1 MYVTGFNILKA
12 FSIQVRLHINGP
24 GFEKQYYHKIIY
36 AIQLGLNVFKTN
48 LKSGLMFVLMMLL
61 TSRCHM
67 YTCRIYKPIYTV
79 NNLFN

>member
-36 AIQLGLNVFKTN
+36 AIQLGLHVFKTN
-48 LKSGLMFVLMMLL
+48 VKSGLMF
-61 TSRCHM
+61 
-67 YTCRIYKPIYTV
+67 
-79 NNLFN
+79 